1 MISAVKNLDRFTTY
15 LAAYGRKDLAAIG
28 GMFADDIHLRDWKIS
43 VRGKHAAL
51 AETAKNFESARSIEI
66 DVVSTCESD
75 NTVAGELHI
84 RVDGETELFVV
95 DVAEFNETGRIRAI
109 RAYLGRCSD

>member
-1 MISAVKNLDRFTTY
+1 MISAVKNLDRFTTH
-15 LAAYGRKDLAAIG
+15 LAAYGRKDLAATG

-66 DVVSTCESD
+66 DVLSTCESD
-75 NTVAGELHI
+75 NTVAGDLHI
-84 RVDGETELFVV
+84 RVDGEIELFVV
-95 DVAEFNETGRIRAI
+95 DVVEFNETGRIRAI